1 MPERSIRLKN
11 KLEGSGIHSA
21 VLDQYPF
28 PFVDVEKLDPP
39 QGGSGDCLFHVRS
52 EKAEYC
58 LRHYDRYE
66 YRGPGLDLTAKI
78 LFEHSV
84 AEHAKAGGFAEMIR
98 IVPSRAGD
106 GLVRIDKEMYALFE
120 WIRGKIYEKKDVG
133 LSPVRVERAGRALA
147 RFHRAME
154 GFPPPQEG
162 GDGALPEGD
171 VPTFL
176 GGILET
182 MPRIEAALGADGA
195 GRTSKI
201 RSRLGKLGA
210 MTEKYL
216 SALRAS
222 PYRTLLRKARESG
235 SFVIHGD
242 YKHNNIAF
250 DEEDRILKLW
260 DLHRCRAELP
270 LVDLCDGLLNFSRGD
285 MGTARR
291 FLWAYHECRPL
302 DENEQSAL
310 AMLVHLRFLYH
321 VFYFITGLFVAEESA
336 PRAALTLMRR
346 YGGKVNAQRTEGLVS
361 FAQWLDRRRFG
372 KRLVDKINKQ
382 PSAGADG

>member
-1 MPERSIRLKN
+1 MQERSIRLKN

-28 PFVDVEKLDPP
+28 PFVEVEKIAPP
-39 QGGSGDCLFHVRS
+39 QGGSGDHLFHVRS

-58 LRHYDRYE
+58 LRRYDRYE
-66 YRGPGLDLTAKI
+66 YRGPGLDPTAKI

-84 AEHAKAGGFAEMIR
+84 AEHARAGGFREMIR

-106 GLVRIDKEMYALFE
+106 GLVRVGGEMYALFE
-120 WIRGKIYEKKDVG
+120 WIRGKIYEKEEVG

-147 RFHRAME
+147 RLHRAME
-154 GFPPPQEG
+154 GFQAPPG

-176 GGILET
+176 KGILEAI
-182 MPRIEAALGADGA
+182 PHIEAALGTNGS

-201 RSRLGKLGA
+201 RSRLGQLGR

-216 SALRAS
+216 FALQGGPHRELLQRAV
-222 PYRTLLRKARESG
+222 ESG

-285 MGTARR
+285 MGVAQR
-291 FLWAYHECRPL
+291 FLWSYHEGRPL
-302 DENEQSAL
+302 DEDERSTL
-310 AMLVHLRFLYH
+310 AVLVHLRFLYH
-321 VFYFITGLFVAEESA
+321 VYYFITGLFVEEESA
-336 PRAALTLMRR
+336 PRAALTLMRQ
-346 YGGKVNAQRTEGLVS
+346 YGNKRNARRTEGLIS
-361 FAQWLDRRRFG
+361 FAQWMDRRRFG
-372 KRLVDKINKQ
+372 KRLVEKITKQ
-382 PSAGADG
+382 PSAGAEG